1 MQARHGKPLRY
12 ALDDWPPLSQTVLFG
27 LQWAAIVIPS
37 IIVLGHVVAS
47 LQFAEF
53 TDRTSYLQKL
63 FIVTAVTL
71 VIQVL
76 WGHRLPLI
84 AGPATVLLIGV
95 IASQGF
101 PAGDIYTSILI
112 GGVLLAVLAITGLFA
127 QVRKVFTDRVIAAVL
142 LLIAFTLAPT
152 ILKLLIAQG
161 GGVQPL
167 PNLIFGLLLLA
178 GMFALHRWLPGI
190 WKATLVVWTMLFGS
204 LLYFLIFPGT
214 SHTNYQAQE
223 WMSFGFLANLDFQP
237 TVNPGVLIS
246 FLVCYLALAI
256 NDLGSIQSMNRLL
269 EVQDMDRRIF
279 RGITVTGIC
288 NVLSGCLGVIGPVD
302 YSLSPGVVMSTE
314 CASRFTLIPAAV
326 IVGIVGFSPAA
337 IAFLGG
343 VPSVIV
349 GCVMLYIL
357 TSQIAA
363 GLLVAN
369 QDRGFQFEDGLVI
382 GLPVLLGTVISFLP
396 TDVLTTFPVVLRPVL
411 GNGFVVGTVGAFLLD
426 RTIVRH

>member
-1 MQARHGKPLRY
+1 
-12 ALDDWPPLSQTVLFG
+12 
-27 LQWAAIVIPS
+27 
-37 IIVLGHVVAS
+37 
-47 LQFAEF
+47 
-53 TDRTSYLQKL
+53 
-63 FIVTAVTL
+63 
-71 VIQVL
+71 
-76 WGHRLPLI
+76 
-84 AGPATVLLIGV
+84 
-95 IASQGF
+95 
-101 PAGDIYTSILI
+101 
-112 GGVLLAVLAITGLFA
+112 
-127 QVRKVFTDRVIAAVL
+127 
-142 LLIAFTLAPT
+142 
-152 ILKLLIAQG
+152 
-161 GGVQPL
+161 
-167 PNLIFGLLLLA
+167 
-178 GMFALHRWLPGI
+178 
-190 WKATLVVWTMLFGS
+190 MLFGS

-214 SHTNYQAQE
+214 SHTSYQAQE
-223 WMSFGFLANLDFQP
+223 WMSFGFLANLDFRP

-246 FLVCYLALAI
+246 FLVCYLALAV

-411 GNGFVVGTVGAFLLD
+411 GNGFVVG
-426 RTIVRH
+426 R